1 MNALAKAN
9 LQPGLI
15 AITRRPAAENP
26 ALVYVASLTTNG
38 GRRSMRQA
46 LEKISEIVSTGRATA
61 YTLDWASL
69 RYQHT
74 QAIRTALIESG
85 YKPATNKALSA
96 LRGTLKAAWQMGQ
109 MDAESYHRASNVAN
123 VRGSSLP
130 AGRDLSEG
138 EIRALMGCCSED
150 DTPAGFRDAALLAVL
165 CLGLR
170 RAEAVALDCADY
182 DSEAASLKVRGKGRK
197 ERLAY
202 ACEGAGEALADW
214 LKVRPDE
221 PGPMFLPIRKGG
233 AILAGRLST
242 QAVYEILRSRGRKAE
257 VKPFSPHDLRRT
269 FVGSLLDAGAD
280 VSVVSKL
287 AGHASVTTTAR
298 YDRRGEKAK
307 RKAASLLHVPYRR
320 RL

>member
-1 MNALAKAN
+1 MGVAHIHCLICLPKPDSTPISNRN
-9 LQPGLI
+9 LKEEARERL
-15 AITRRPAAENP
+15 
-26 ALVYVASLTTNG
+26 
-38 GRRSMRQA
+38 
-46 LEKISEIVSTGRATA
+46 
-61 YTLDWASL
+61 
-69 RYQHT
+69 
-74 QAIRTALIESG
+74 
-85 YKPATNKALSA
+85 
-96 LRGTLKAAWQMGQ
+96 
-109 MDAESYHRASNVAN
+109 DAE
-123 VRGSSLP
+123 
-130 AGRDLSEG
+130 
-138 EIRALMGCCSED
+138 
-150 DTPAGFRDAALLAVL
+150 AA
-165 CLGLR
+165 R
-170 RAEAVALDCADY
+170 
-182 DSEAASLKVRGKGRK
+182 LKVRGKGRK

-202 ACEGAGEALADW
+202 ACEGESEALADW
-214 LKVRPDE
+214 LKVRPDN
-221 PGPMFLPIRKGG
+221 PGPLLLPIRKGG